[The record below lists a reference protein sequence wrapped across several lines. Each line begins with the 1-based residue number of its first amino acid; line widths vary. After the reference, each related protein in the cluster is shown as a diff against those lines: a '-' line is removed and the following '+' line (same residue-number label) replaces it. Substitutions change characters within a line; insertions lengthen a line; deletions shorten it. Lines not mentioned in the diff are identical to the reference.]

1 MDAEKYFMKRFLS
14 GTFFLLAF
22 TFAAMGCTSAIVSGK
37 LTRDGK
43 PLMWKHR
50 DTSTLENFVERV
62 DAKDGK
68 LGFVALFNGG
78 DSLLTEA
85 WTGLNDA
92 GFAIMNTASY
102 NLMPDTA
109 KFKDQ
114 EGAVMR
120 LALERCRTL
129 ADFEALLDTLP
140 RPMGVQ
146 ANFGVLDSEGKGAY
160 YETDDFGFKRFLLD
174 DESSGIIIRTNFS
187 YTGEKDGGY
196 GYIRRDNAE
205 AQLSDAI
212 KRHDITPAIFT
223 DTLSVRFYHSVLGN
237 DFTDMPDVSF
247 VVDQDFIP
255 RASSTASIVI
265 ESNGPESIMWTELG
279 YPPVAHVEKVT
290 VNSIPEQLRPTLPGV
305 LSPESGAALER
316 KKSVFSITRGSGP
329 KYVNLNA
336 VREISTEQRKISKEN
351 YKK

>member
-1 MDAEKYFMKRFLS
+1 MKRILVS
-14 GTFFLLAF
+14 VIMLGLAGCIA
-22 TFAAMGCTSAIVSGK
+22 FACTSAIVSGR

-50 DTSTLENFVERV
+50 DTSSLENFVERV
-62 DAKDGK
+62 EGKDGK
-68 LGFVALFNGG
+68 HGFVALFNGG
-78 DSLLTEA
+78 DSLLTSA
-85 WTGLNDA
+85 WTGINDT
-92 GFAIMNTASY
+92 GFSIMNTASY

-109 KFKDQ
+109 KIKDR
-114 EGAVMR
+114 EGIVMR
-120 LALERCRTL
+120 MALERCRTL
-129 ADFEALLDTLP
+129 ADFETLLDTMPKP
-140 RPMGVQ
+140 RGVQ

-160 YETDDFGFKRFLLD
+160 YETDDYGYTRFLLD
-174 DESSGIIIRTNFS
+174 DEPSGIIIRTNFS

-196 GYIRRDNAE
+196 GYIRRDNAA
-205 AQLSDAI
+205 AQLASAI
-212 KRHDITPAIFT
+212 ERKDITPAVFT
-223 DTLSVRFYHSVLGN
+223 DTLSVRFYHSVLGD
-237 DFTDMPDVSF
+237 DFTDKENVNF
-247 VVDQDFIP
+247 VIDQDFIP

-290 VNSIPEQLRPTLPGV
+290 LSGIPEQLRPVLPGH

-316 KKSVFSITRGSGP
+316 KKEVFSITRGSGP

-336 VREISTEQRKISKEN
+336 VRRISGEQRRISAEN